1 MTATI
6 KTFSRVDFTTLA
18 EQAKAAP
25 RRRANLNVHASTE
38 ANVQR
43 LFIATEPDTYM
54 RPHRHT
60 ERHKWEFFAV
70 LNGQLD
76 LLVFSD
82 AGELTQRV
90 ALSPTTTP
98 AVEIPPGIFH
108 AYVCMQPGTIGLEVK
123 EGAYIPTPEHDFAP
137 WSPAERSPGAAS
149 YLAWLR
155 TAQPPARSS
164 YTEPARR

>member
-6 KTFSRVDFTTLA
+6 KTFSSADFTTLA

-25 RRRANLNVHASTE
+25 RRRANLNVHVSTA

-60 ERHKWEFFAV
+60 EDHKWEFFAV
-70 LNGQLD
+70 LRGRLD

-82 AGELTQRV
+82 AGQLAQRV

-98 AVEIPPGIFH
+98 AVEIQPRVFH
-108 AYVCMQPGTIGLEVK
+108 AYVCMEPCTLGLEVK
-123 EGAYIPTPEHDFAP
+123 EGAYLPTPEHDFAP
-137 WSPAERSPGAAS
+137 WSPAERSAGAAG
-149 YLAWLR
+149 YLEWLR
-155 TAQPPARSS
+155 TAQPLAPPPAVSG
-164 YTEPARR
+164 T

>member
-1 MTATI
+1 MTSTI
-6 KTFSRVDFTTLA
+6 KTFSSADFTTLA

-60 ERHKWEFFAV
+60 ESHKWEFFAV
-70 LNGQLD
+70 LHGRLD

-90 ALSPTTTP
+90 VLSPTTTP
-98 AVEIPPGIFH
+98 AIEIPPGVFH

-123 EGAYIPTPEHDFAP
+123 EGAYIPTPEQDFAP
-137 WSPAERSPGAAS
+137 WSPAERSAGAAD
-149 YLAWLR
+149 YLAWMR
-155 TAQPPARSS
+155 TAEPGAPPL
-164 YTEPARR
+164 TITGT

>member
-1 MTATI
+1 MTTTI
-6 KTFSRVDFTTLA
+6 RTFSSADFTALA
-18 EQAKAAP
+18 EQAKTLP
-25 RRRANLNVHASTE
+25 RRRANLNVHVSTD

-54 RPHRHT
+54 RPHRHS
-60 ERHKWEFFAV
+60 ESHKWEFFAV
-70 LNGQLD
+70 LRGQLD

-90 ALSPTTTP
+90 ALSSSTTP

-137 WSPAERSPGAAS
+137 WSPAERSAGAVD

-155 TAQPPARSS
+155 TAQPPAAS
-164 YTEPARR
+164 PAVGET